1 MLIGHLY
8 FFLGKCLSLLPIFQL
23 RCLLLSY
30 IICLISHIIGKYFLP
45 FSRLSFCFFLMVS
58 FAMQKL
64 VSLIVFVQ
72 SPSHVWLFATP
83 WTAAWQAS
91 LTLIISWSLPKFICI
106 ESMMPSNHFILCYPL
121 PLILPSIQV
130 FTSESAI
137 RIRWPKYW
145 SFSISPSKEY
155 SGLISFEID
164 WFDLLA
170 FQGTLETSP
179 APQIESINS
188 LVLCLLYCPT
198 LTSVHD
204 CWKDHSLNYTDLRQQ
219 KQDLKL
225 TVAQIISSS

>member
-155 SGLISFEID
+155 SGSISLKID
-164 WFDLLA
+164 
-170 FQGTLETSP
+170 
-179 APQIESINS
+179 
-188 LVLCLLYCPT
+188 
-198 LTSVHD
+198 
-204 CWKDHSLNYTDLRQQ
+204 
-219 KQDLKL
+219 
-225 TVAQIISSS
+225 